1 MYSFLS
7 KELLE
12 SFNIWFKNWKGI
24 SREISIEEPDFK
36 NFVKHVS
43 NVVII
48 IIIVII
54 IVVIIIYYYLLILY

>member
-36 NFVKHVS
+36 NFIKHVS
-43 NVVII
+43 NV
-48 IIIVII
+48 IVII
-54 IVVIIIYYYLLILY
+54 IVIIIYYYLLILYYIK